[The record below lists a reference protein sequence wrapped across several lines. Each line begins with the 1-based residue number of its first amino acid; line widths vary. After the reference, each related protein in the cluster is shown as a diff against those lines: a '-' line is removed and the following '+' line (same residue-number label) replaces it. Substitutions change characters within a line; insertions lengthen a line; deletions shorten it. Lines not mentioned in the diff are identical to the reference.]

1 MFHRRTSL
9 FMAAV
14 ALGGCLAVLALAA
27 DKHEG
32 KVVEAGKGKLT
43 MTDIDGSN
51 QHSHTVATNAKIT
64 RDGKTARLDDL
75 KKGDVINVTLG
86 EQSGKP
92 VATEIVA
99 RPSKDNLSIKVNKDG
114 VEVRREKEKEG
125 VPTKRAKDSSER
137 RAKVE
142 AIRSS
147 KVIGTSVKNLADENL
162 GKIEDIVFDPQE
174 GTVNYAVL
182 SFGGFLGVGDK
193 WFAIPW
199 GSFKVKYEN
208 DTKDKF
214 HFVLDVDKER
224 LKNAP
229 GFDKSRFPNLGDPNW
244 ADEIEVYYRASLE

>member
-9 FMAAV
+9 LLAVV
-14 ALGGCLAVLALAA
+14 ALSGCLAVLALAA

-43 MTDIDGSN
+43 MTDMDGSN

-64 RDGKTARLDDL
+64 RDGKTAKLDDL

-114 VEVRREKEKEG
+114 VQI
-125 VPTKRAKDSSER
+125 KRTQDSAER
-137 RAKVE
+137 RTAVV

-147 KVIGTSVKNLADENL
+147 KAIGTAVKNLADENL

-174 GTVNYAVL
+174 GSVNYAVL

-199 GSFKVKYEN
+199 DSFKVKYEN

-244 ADEIEVYYRASLE
+244 AEEIEVYYRASLK